1 MNADTPVDPEPRR
14 ALETPGR
21 NEVAK
26 KRGIQ
31 TLLQSLGIDV
41 AVGLALA
48 LATLIGPWESWGD
61 VQWSILGFA
70 VAKSIV
76 QAVVSWVIRRYAD
89 ASGFKDAG

>member
-1 MNADTPVDPEPRR
+1 MTTPTDPETV
-14 ALETPGR
+14 ETPSR
-21 NEVAK
+21 DEVSR

-31 TLLQSLGIDV
+31 TLLQSLGVDV

-76 QAVVSWVIRRYAD
+76 QAVVSWVIRRYVD
-89 ASGFKDAG
+89 QSGFADQ

>member
-1 MNADTPVDPEPRR
+1 MSTPTDLKTV
-14 ALETPGR
+14 ETPSR
-21 NEVAK
+21 EEVSR

-31 TLLQSLGIDV
+31 TLLQSLGVDV

-70 VAKSIV
+70 VAKSVV
-76 QAVVSWVIRRYAD
+76 QAATAWIIRRYVD
-89 ASGFKDAG
+89 QSGYDRA